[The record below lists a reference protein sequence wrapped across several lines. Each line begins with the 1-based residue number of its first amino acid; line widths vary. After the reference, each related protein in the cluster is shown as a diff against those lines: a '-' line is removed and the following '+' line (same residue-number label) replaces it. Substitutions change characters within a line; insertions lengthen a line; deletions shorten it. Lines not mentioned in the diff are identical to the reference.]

1 MHRALSQPGWL
12 PGQMSR
18 RGGDVRPLPAPQT
31 PRPRSPLVFFP
42 IQTPGCETSF
52 QSPPA
57 PAPAPAPDPA
67 QPRPGPPTSA
77 PAGLPLPRGHRRR
90 RPRGRKNTGKLVS
103 YLQRARAHTRTS
115 SLWANLSWPGQPRAG
130 VGLSAPRAS
139 EDLQEAPTHTPWR
152 SRPYSVPRLPGNSH
166 TNNLTAPPP
175 PIYKSVFSLEIQIHN
190 LPPPTFATPKSDAV
204 PGGSR
209 IHWRTT
215 SRLLKGG
222 ERDRGGATQVLP
234 SRPPRIAVLH
244 GPWLYR
250 TRAGGAPAGGGYQVR
265 ARTTALIPRTAD
277 KPRAPR
283 AAQAGSTQPGFR
295 RSPGPRPPA
304 ANGSSAEPGRQPL
317 ARLSSPRRTL
327 KEKSPRTQR
336 PAPAPQEST
345 GGGRKARG
353 RRAPGSGSKLTG
365 RCERRC
371 RRWRTRS
378 HSRRSRCRA
387 GPAPTGRSA
396 VRAPRLAPL
405 SSCSARTGAGVTAL
419 RRRCSLALSPDRCSP
434 GRLFSRAPAAA
445 RFFYVHRQ

>member
-1 MHRALSQPGWL
+1 
-12 PGQMSR
+12 MSR
-18 RGGDVRPLPAPQT
+18 VPGALGHRLGRG
-31 PRPRSPLVFFP
+31 PRS
-42 IQTPGCETSF
+42 ES
-52 QSPPA
+52 
-57 PAPAPAPDPA
+57 
-67 QPRPGPPTSA
+67 RW
-77 PAGLPLPRGHRRR
+77 RGEKFR
-90 RPRGRKNTGKLVS
+90 
-103 YLQRARAHTRTS
+103 Y
-115 SLWANLSWPGQPRAG
+115 
-130 VGLSAPRAS
+130 
-139 EDLQEAPTHTPWR
+139 
-152 SRPYSVPRLPGNSH
+152 Y
-166 TNNLTAPPP
+166 
-175 PIYKSVFSLEIQIHN
+175 N
-190 LPPPTFATPKSDAV
+190 LPPPTLATPKSDAV

-234 SRPPRIAVLH
+234 SRPPRIAVLP

-283 AAQAGSTQPGFR
+283 AAQAGSAQPGFR

-304 ANGSSAEPGRQPL
+304 ANGSALEPGRQPL
-317 ARLSSPRRTL
+317 ARLAWPRRTL
-327 KEKSPRTQR
+327 KEKSPSTQR
-336 PAPAPQEST
+336 PASAPQEST

-371 RRWRTRS
+371 RRWRTHSR
-378 HSRRSRCRA
+378 SRRSRCRA

-396 VRAPRLAPL
+396 VRAPRLAPF

-434 GRLFSRAPAAA
+434 ARRPAACRRSLFLCPQTVKRNSALGA
-445 RFFYVHRQ
+445 RRSVGGEARKGAGITKDTCCWSPATML